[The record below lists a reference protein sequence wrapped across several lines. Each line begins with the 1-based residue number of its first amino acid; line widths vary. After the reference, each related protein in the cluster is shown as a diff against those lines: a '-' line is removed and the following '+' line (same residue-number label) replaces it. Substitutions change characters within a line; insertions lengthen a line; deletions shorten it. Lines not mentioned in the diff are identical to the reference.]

1 MNLQF
6 WAEQKENETILYMK
20 DNAIGI
26 KEIEQRDIFGK
37 GFVGHN
43 GRTIEHSTGM
53 GLYISQQLV
62 GIQLQ
67 LVHSDNNSSIFCL
80 RFPRAKVTNLLED
93 C

>member
-1 MNLQF
+1 
-6 WAEQKENETILYMK
+6 MK

-26 KEIEQRDIFGK
+26 KEIEQRYIWEK

-43 GRTIEHSTGM
+43 GRMIEHSTGM
-53 GLYISQQLV
+53 GLYISQQLANTL

-67 LVHSDNNSSIFCL
+67 LVHSDNKGSIFCL
-80 RFPRAKVTNLLED
+80 RFPQAKVTNLLED